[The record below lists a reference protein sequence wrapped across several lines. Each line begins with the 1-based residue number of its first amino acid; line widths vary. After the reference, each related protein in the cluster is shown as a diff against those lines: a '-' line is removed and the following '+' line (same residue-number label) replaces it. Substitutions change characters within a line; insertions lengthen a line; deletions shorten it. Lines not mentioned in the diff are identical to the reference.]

1 MAGKMK
7 FSVRIILVQA
17 IVFLLGSVVMG
28 YEMLASRYLF
38 PYFGGSIETWGALI
52 STVLAALMFGYS
64 FGGYL
69 VDRRPDLRFCSLL
82 IAFTAIW
89 LYFIPSLS
97 KPLLLFILQ
106 TLGDGAVGTISASF
120 MIIFLPLSCL
130 GTLLPFVIRVILT
143 DIDHAGRVAGLSYA
157 ISTLGNIFG
166 TLVVTFVL
174 IPQVSV
180 SQVTELLALVSAL
193 GAILLYFLRLKR

>member
-1 MAGKMK
+1 MRLSGRVI
-7 FSVRIILVQA
+7 FVQG

-64 FGGYL
+64 LGGYL
-69 VDRRPDLRFCSLL
+69 VDRRPDLRISSFLVAL
-82 IAFTAIW
+82 AAIW
-89 LYFIPSLS
+89 LYAL
-97 KPLLLFILQ
+97 PLLDRDVLSFILDS
-106 TLGDGAVGTISASF
+106 LGDGPIATISASVMLMF
-120 MIIFLPLSCL
+120 VPLSCL

-143 DIDHAGRVAGLSYA
+143 DIGHAGRVAGLSYA

-166 TLVVTFVL
+166 TLFVTFVL
-174 IPQVSV
+174 IPRFPV
-180 SQVTELLALVSAL
+180 SQVTEWLAFTTAL
-193 GAILLYFLRLKR
+193 GAVALYLLRLKR